1 MANRSF
7 STQDKSNLAWF
18 VKLYLK
24 PHVGALS
31 VVFVVILSQ
40 AFVYQQFLSLTERGL
55 RVIFEQG
62 QLSELIWIC
71 GATTAI
77 FAVRAFGSY
86 FIPVQSAKIAGRA
99 VRALRTDLIQ
109 HLLGVRQEFFDRST
123 AGDVSL
129 RLANQARD
137 LGDFV
142 GQSTVSAVRDALT
155 IIVVSGYLIYK
166 SPQLFAFAIV
176 VIPMI
181 SVAINF
187 ASQRIK
193 TLQRSY
199 EDAYGHYMGS
209 LDEMTSGM
217 RTIKMTRQEASE
229 TQRLN
234 QEVWDLF
241 KFTVNLQKA
250 SAILPPLI
258 DVASAAFYLLVIGVG
273 GYFALSDQYAL
284 DGAGIISFLLGL
296 VMLFDP
302 AKNLGNFFV
311 RLQSNLILIDSI
323 RSYLKLPA
331 EDQNPSGQHLDPD
344 HGVSIALHAVDFSYP
359 NGMQVLSSVDMQ
371 FQAGKTTAIVGATGS
386 GKTTVLALL
395 AKLYDRSG
403 GDILYNGI
411 GIDDYALAGLRENIN
426 IVSQDIVI
434 FNKSIYENIAYARPD
449 ASVDDIH
456 AAARKAQIFDLMTT
470 RGDQPVGPKGSG
482 LSGGQRQR
490 IAIARAFLKSAQIL
504 ILDEATSAL
513 DPVTEKLI
521 NDAFFNHEARA
532 TKIIVTH
539 KLKSIEN
546 ADMIYVLD
554 AGQVV
559 EQGQHADLMGQQG
572 LYAAMYSTQ
581 MGDRA

>member
-71 GATTAI
+71 GVTTAI

-137 LGDFV
+137 LGGFV

-234 QEVWDLF
+234 QEVGDLF

-258 DVASAAFYLLVIGVG
+258 DVASAVFYLLVIGVG

-302 AKNLGNFFV
+302 AKKLGQFLCSV
-311 RLQSNLILIDSI
+311 AIQPDLDRQHPQ
-323 RSYLKLPA
+323 LPKA
-331 EDQNPSGQHLDPD
+331 
-344 HGVSIALHAVDFSYP
+344 
-359 NGMQVLSSVDMQ
+359 
-371 FQAGKTTAIVGATGS
+371 AGRGS
-386 GKTTVLALL
+386 
-395 AKLYDRSG
+395 
-403 GDILYNGI
+403 
-411 GIDDYALAGLRENIN
+411 
-426 IVSQDIVI
+426 
-434 FNKSIYENIAYARPD
+434 KSIGP
-449 ASVDDIH
+449 AS
-456 AAARKAQIFDLMTT
+456 
-470 RGDQPVGPKGSG
+470 GP
-482 LSGGQRQR
+482 
-490 IAIARAFLKSAQIL
+490 
-504 ILDEATSAL
+504 
-513 DPVTEKLI
+513 
-521 NDAFFNHEARA
+521 
-532 TKIIVTH
+532 
-539 KLKSIEN
+539 
-546 ADMIYVLD
+546 
-554 AGQVV
+554 
-559 EQGQHADLMGQQG
+559 
-572 LYAAMYSTQ
+572 
-581 MGDRA
+581 

>member
-1 MANRSF
+1 
-7 STQDKSNLAWF
+7 
-18 VKLYLK
+18 
-24 PHVGALS
+24 
-31 VVFVVILSQ
+31 
-40 AFVYQQFLSLTERGL
+40 
-55 RVIFEQG
+55 
-62 QLSELIWIC
+62 
-71 GATTAI
+71 
-77 FAVRAFGSY
+77 
-86 FIPVQSAKIAGRA
+86 
-99 VRALRTDLIQ
+99 
-109 HLLGVRQEFFDRST
+109 
-123 AGDVSL
+123 
-129 RLANQARD
+129 
-137 LGDFV
+137 
-142 GQSTVSAVRDALT
+142 
-155 IIVVSGYLIYK
+155 
-166 SPQLFAFAIV
+166 
-176 VIPMI
+176 
-181 SVAINF
+181 
-187 ASQRIK
+187 
-193 TLQRSY
+193 
-199 EDAYGHYMGS
+199 
-209 LDEMTSGM
+209 
-217 RTIKMTRQEASE
+217 
-229 TQRLN
+229 
-234 QEVWDLF
+234 
-241 KFTVNLQKA
+241 
-250 SAILPPLI
+250 
-258 DVASAAFYLLVIGVG
+258 
-273 GYFALSDQYAL
+273 
-284 DGAGIISFLLGL
+284 
-296 VMLFDP
+296 
-302 AKNLGNFFV
+302 
-311 RLQSNLILIDSI
+311 LIDSI

>member
-7 STQDKSNLAWF
+7 SKQDKSNLAWF
-18 VKLYLK
+18 VKRYLK
-24 PHVGALS
+24 PHVLGLF
-31 VVFVVILSQ
+31 VIFVVILSQ

-71 GATTAI
+71 GVTTAI

-86 FIPVQSAKIAGRA
+86 FIPVQSAKIAERA

-137 LGDFV
+137 LGGFV
-142 GQSTVSAVRDALT
+142 GQSMVNAVRDGLT
-155 IIVVSGYLIYK
+155 VIVISGYLIYK

-176 VIPMI
+176 VIPII
-181 SVAINF
+181 SVAINVV
-187 ASQRIK
+187 SQRIK

-199 EDAYGHYMGS
+199 ENAYGDYMGS

-234 QEVWDLF
+234 QEVQELF
-241 KFTVNLQKA
+241 TFTVNLQKA
-250 SAILPPLI
+250 SAILAPLI
-258 DVASAAFYLLVIGVG
+258 DLASAAFYLLVIGVG

-323 RSYLKLPA
+323 RSYMTLPA
-331 EDQNPSGQHLDPD
+331 EDQNPTGQHLAPEQ
-344 HGVSIALHAVDFSYP
+344 SIAITLKDVDFAYP
-359 NGMQVLSSVDMQ
+359 NGTQVLKSVDMQ

-403 GDILYNGI
+403 GEILYNGV
-411 GIDDYALAGLRENIN
+411 GIDEYAFEQLRSNIN

-434 FNKSIYENIAYARPD
+434 FNKSIFENIAYARPD
-449 ASVDDIH
+449 ASSDEIH
-456 AAARKAQIFDLMTT
+456 AAARKAQIVDLMTA

-521 NDAFFNHEARA
+521 NDAFFSQDVGA

-559 EQGQHADLMGQQG
+559 EQGRHAELMQKQG
-572 LYAAMYSTQ
+572 LYAAMFKTQ
-581 MGDRA
+581 MGDQS

>member
-1 MANRSF
+1 MATRSF
-7 STQDKSNLAWF
+7 SKQDKSNLAWF
-18 VKLYLK
+18 MTRYLK
-24 PHVGALS
+24 PHVLGLF
-31 VVFVVILSQ
+31 VIFVVILSQ

-71 GATTAI
+71 GVTTAI

-86 FIPVQSAKIAGRA
+86 FIPVQSAKIAERA

-137 LGDFV
+137 LGGFV
-142 GQSTVSAVRDALT
+142 GQSMVNAVRDGLT
-155 IIVVSGYLIYK
+155 VIVISGYLIYK

-176 VIPMI
+176 VIPII
-181 SVAINF
+181 SVAINV

-199 EDAYGHYMGS
+199 ENAYGHYMGS

-234 QEVWDLF
+234 QEVQELF
-241 KFTVNLQKA
+241 TFTVNLQRA
-250 SAILPPLI
+250 SAILAPLI
-258 DVASAAFYLLVIGVG
+258 DLASAAFYLLVIGVG

-323 RSYLKLPA
+323 RSYMTLPA
-331 EDQNPSGQHLDPD
+331 EEQNPTGQHLAQEQNI
-344 HGVSIALHAVDFSYP
+344 SITLNAVDFAYP
-359 NGMQVLSSVDMQ
+359 NGTQVLKSLDMQ
-371 FQAGKTTAIVGATGS
+371 FLARKTTAIVGATGS

-403 GDILYNGI
+403 GEILYNGI
-411 GIDDYALAGLRENIN
+411 GIDKYALEQLRNNIN

-434 FNKSIYENIAYARPD
+434 FNKSIYDNIAYARPD
-449 ASVDDIH
+449 ASSDEIH
-456 AAARKAQIFDLMTT
+456 TAARKAQIFDLMTV

-521 NDAFFNHEARA
+521 NDAFFSQDVGA

-559 EQGQHADLMGQQG
+559 EQGRHAELMQKQG
-572 LYAAMYSTQ
+572 LYAAMYKTQ
-581 MGDRA
+581 MGDQS